1 MSDSDLSESE
11 FDRRVLLTVN
21 NELYDYESDSNHTD
35 DSDEPEEVD
44 PLDSLL
50 EVDDDS
56 FSCSL

>member
-1 MSDSDLSESE
+1 MTQTNFSLVLFCYSKKISHFLSLS
-11 FDRRVLLTVN
+11 L
-21 NELYDYESDSNHTD
+21 SDSNHTD

-50 EVDDDS
+50 ELDDDS